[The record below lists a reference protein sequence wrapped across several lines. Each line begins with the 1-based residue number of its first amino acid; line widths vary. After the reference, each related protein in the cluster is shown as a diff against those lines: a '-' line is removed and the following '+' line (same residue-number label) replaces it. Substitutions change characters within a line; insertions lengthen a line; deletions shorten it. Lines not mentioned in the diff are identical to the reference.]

1 MACHICHQP
10 AEGRD
15 KGRLLFIHHQKFASV
30 FYRERY
36 KSWAER
42 QRGDRNVANTHIT
55 TKIDWQKKQ
64 KKKHERTQ
72 KGKKTSSKSISF
84 LKLCLLIF
92 DTSRIRRLDISVC
105 RRGHCAG
112 LSNRSGTN
120 SSPDL
125 VVSRNEDWQRY
136 KHKPQ
141 LIGIHEADS
150 L

>member
-1 MACHICHQP
+1 M
-10 AEGRD
+10 
-15 KGRLLFIHHQKFASV
+15 KGLRKEKKPPVKASV
-30 FYRERY
+30 F
-36 KSWAER
+36 SNCA
-42 QRGDRNVANTHIT
+42 
-55 TKIDWQKKQ
+55 
-64 KKKHERTQ
+64 
-72 KGKKTSSKSISF
+72 F
-84 LKLCLLIF
+84 LFLTLHGS
-92 DTSRIRRLDISVC
+92 DD
-105 RRGHCAG
+105 RGHCAG